1 MLQRFNIIFFTPE
14 AQVNTATTSS
24 HDPNW
29 YIDTGATY
37 HITRE
42 LEKLTIR
49 GRYNGNEQVH
59 TASGQGM
66 AIHHVGHAS
75 FHTPDRP
82 IHLNHVLHVP
92 QATKSL
98 FMHPNMFLIITPLLK
113 FIQFFL
119 LSRIKLRG
127 ELFFT
132 ARVKKVYILSMAPH
146 HLLMTNKSLVQALL
160 PPLGGTRVLVILR
173 LQ

>member
-1 MLQRFNIIFFTPE
+1 ME
-14 AQVNTATTSS
+14 
-24 HDPNW
+24 
-29 YIDTGATY
+29 
-37 HITRE
+37 
-42 LEKLTIR
+42 
-49 GRYNGNEQVH
+49 
-59 TASGQGM
+59 
-66 AIHHVGHAS
+66 IHHIGHAS

-98 FMHPNMFLIITPLLK
+98 VSASKLISDNNS
-113 FIQFFL
+113 FIEIRPKNL

-132 ARVKKVYILSMAPH
+132 ARVKNVYILSMAPCH
-146 HLLMTNKSLVQALL
+146 HLMTNKSLVQALL
-160 PPLGGTRVLVILR
+160 PPLGGTRFLVILC